1 MSNTL
6 LHCQRF
12 ERIRIEAETKL
23 GMVISVEN
31 MPALMYLRANVV
43 VPYLKAVMRLK
54 EQEEWRLE
62 STALS
67 P

>member
-1 MSNTL
+1 
-6 LHCQRF
+6 
-12 ERIRIEAETKL
+12 
-23 GMVISVEN
+23 MVISVEN

-54 EQEEWRLE
+54 EQKEWRLA

-67 P
+67 R